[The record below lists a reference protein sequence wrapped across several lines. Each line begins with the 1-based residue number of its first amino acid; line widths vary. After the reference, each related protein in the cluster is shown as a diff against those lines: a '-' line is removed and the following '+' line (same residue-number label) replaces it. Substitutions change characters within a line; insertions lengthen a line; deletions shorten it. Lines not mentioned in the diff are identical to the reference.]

1 MKLQQRLLTTGSALQ
16 FDFTA
21 IFTLLRSQRR
31 TFMFK
36 GLLVFSFVLIFS
48 AVALGQNKSIYTSL
62 AAKKCK
68 TLDVNKGMAGNY
80 SGRCAGV
87 GGYQLDVYLD
97 DERNSVGL
105 VFPSKR
111 VVGLDLWNHFGGFS
125 ELGETAEWR
134 MKGKQPVALIV
145 RLKVSDRGE
154 GKPPTSYLIVSK
166 IDYIDACVTDIVK
179 PGKSQNAS
187 AQRLADAAS
196 TRPCKKTE

>member
-1 MKLQQRLLTTGSALQ
+1 
-16 FDFTA
+16 
-21 IFTLLRSQRR
+21 
-31 TFMFK
+31 MFK
-36 GLLVFSFVLIFS
+36 ALLVLSFVVAFPL
-48 AVALGQNKSIYTSL
+48 AALGQNKSIYTSL

-97 DERNSVGL
+97 DERNSVGV

-111 VVGLDLWNHFGGFS
+111 VVALDLWNHFGGFS

-134 MKGKQPVALIV
+134 MKGRQPVALIV

-166 IDYIDACVTDIVK
+166 IDYVDACVTDIVK
-179 PGKSQNAS
+179 PGKSQNAT
-187 AQRLADAAS
+187 AQRLADGALAK
-196 TRPCKKTE
+196 PCKKTE